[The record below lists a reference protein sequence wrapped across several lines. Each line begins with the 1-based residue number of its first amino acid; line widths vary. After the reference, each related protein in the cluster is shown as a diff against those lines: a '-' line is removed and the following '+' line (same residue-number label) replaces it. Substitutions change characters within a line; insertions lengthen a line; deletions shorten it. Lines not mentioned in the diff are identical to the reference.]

1 MGKIRKLFITIILL
15 LSAALVSNAQE
26 LGVVSFEKLP
36 NDMAARV
43 NNVRDVNGDLCAL
56 LKIETSATG
65 FHFQGFV
72 EKTEQQVGEI
82 YVYVTPGIR
91 FLTIKHQQLGV
102 LRNYEF
108 PQAIESG
115 CVYAMKLV
123 HGKVETKVTPGIT
136 HNYLIIRTKVP
147 TSKIYINGEY
157 AGKGECNK
165 YLPIAQEHTYK
176 VEAPLY
182 HTATGTARLTAD
194 AKTDLNVDL
203 KPAFGY
209 LQISTTPE
217 QGATIEINGQEY
229 SSPTPFTTTPL
240 ASGKYT
246 IQAFR
251 QMYKTAT
258 VEAVVEDGKTT
269 KVDIP
274 LQPNYGE
281 LSIKTAHNDD
291 EIYVDNALV
300 GKGTCSKRM
309 DAGVHRIEVKKD
321 KHHTY
326 TTTVELSAGQTIA
339 KNIEALKPIVGSL
352 NINSTPM
359 DANITIDGKNYG
371 TTPNVIPDMLIGR
384 HDIVLS
390 KQGYSDLHQTVNI
403 EEGKMAEYTFELQM
417 GNMVSIATDAEG
429 DALYVDGQYIGT
441 SPMETRLPFGSHKVE
456 AERGGKRVSQLI
468 NVKEGGKQSVTL
480 SFSGNKTFTANGVT
494 FKMIAVQ
501 GGTYTM
507 GATSEQGSDAYSDE
521 KPAHNEYVADFM
533 IGETEV
539 TQELWQAVMGSNPSN
554 FTGDMQRPV
563 ERVSWDD
570 CQTFIRK
577 LNQLTG
583 QNFRLPTEAEW
594 EYAARGG
601 NRSNG
606 YKYAGSNSVGTVAW
620 YDGNSGSTTHK
631 VKTKQPNELGI
642 YDMSGNVWEW
652 CQDKWCDNYNSPR
665 NSGSRVLRGGSWG
678 CYARDVRVSNR
689 YNCDPGYRSDYY
701 GLRLAL

>member
-1 MGKIRKLFITIILL
+1 MGKIKKLFITIILL

-36 NDMAARV
+36 NDMAPRV
-43 NNVRDVNGDLCAL
+43 NNVRDMNGDLCAL

-182 HTATGTARLTAD
+182 HTATGTVRLKAD
-194 AKTDLNVDL
+194 AKTDMNVEL

-217 QGATIEINGQEY
+217 QGASIEINGEEY

-274 LQPNYGE
+274 LQPNFGE
-281 LSIKTAHNDD
+281 LSVNASDADD
-291 EIYVDNALV
+291 EIYVDNALRAKGRWS
-300 GKGTCSKRM
+300 GKL

-359 DANITIDGKNYG
+359 DATITIDGKNYG

-384 HDIVLS
+384 HAITLA
-390 KQGYSDLHQTVNI
+390 KQGYSPLHQTVNV

-417 GNMVSIATDAEG
+417 GNMVSITTDAEG

-441 SPMETRLPFGSHKVE
+441 SPMEITLSFGSHKVE
-456 AERGGKRVSQLI
+456 AERGGKRVSRNI
-468 NVKEGGKQSVTL
+468 DVAAGVKQSVSLAFVPQINGHEYVDLGL
-480 SFSGNKTFTANGVT
+480 SVKWATCNVGANAPHEYGDYYAWGETKTKRKYTIENSKTYGENMSDISGNATYDAARANW
-494 FKMIAVQ
+494 
-501 GGTYTM
+501 GG
-507 GATSEQGSDAYSDE
+507 
-521 KPAHNEYVADFM
+521 
-533 IGETEV
+533 
-539 TQELWQAVMGSNPSN
+539 
-554 FTGDMQRPV
+554 
-563 ERVSWDD
+563 SW
-570 CQTFIRK
+570 
-577 LNQLTG
+577 
-583 QNFRLPTEAEW
+583 RLPTKREMEELVNKCTWTWTKQSGIRGYKVIGPNGNSIFLPSAGDNFGYSVSRVGYYWCSTPHESLVDFAC
-594 EYAARGG
+594 YLYFINSGHIVGAAARY
-601 NRSNG
+601 NG
-606 YKYAGSNSVGTVAW
+606 HTVR
-620 YDGNSGSTTHK
+620 
-631 VKTKQPNELGI
+631 P
-642 YDMSGNVWEW
+642 
-652 CQDKWCDNYNSPR
+652 
-665 NSGSRVLRGGSWG
+665 
-678 CYARDVRVSNR
+678 VSE
-689 YNCDPGYRSDYY
+689 
-701 GLRLAL
+701 

>member
-82 YVYVTPGIR
+82 YVYVSPGIR

-102 LRNYEF
+102 LRDYEF

-182 HTATGTARLTAD
+182 HTATGTVRLKAD
-194 AKTDLNVDL
+194 AKTDLSVDL
-203 KPAFGY
+203 KPAHGY

-274 LQPNYGE
+274 LLPNYGE

-291 EIYVDNALV
+291 EIYVDNTLV
-300 GKGTCSKRM
+300 GKGSCSKRM

-321 KHHTY
+321 KHQTY

-359 DANITIDGKNYG
+359 DATITIDGKNYG

-384 HDIVLS
+384 HDITLA
-390 KQGYSDLHQTVNI
+390 KQGYSPLHQTVNV

-429 DALYVDGQYIGT
+429 DALYVDNQYIGT
-441 SPMETRLPFGSHKVE
+441 SPMEMRLSFGSHTVE
-456 AERGGKRVSQLI
+456 AERGGERVSRNI
-468 NVKEGGKQSVTL
+468 DVAAGAKQSVSLAFEQKINGHEFKIKGHEFVDLGL
-480 SFSGNKTFTANGVT
+480 SVKWATCNVGASQPHGYGNYYAWGETTTKSEYTEDNSRTYGKNMSDISGN
-494 FKMIAVQ
+494 
-501 GGTYTM
+501 GTYDVARANWGGSWRMPTKAEM
-507 GATSEQGSDAYSDE
+507 EELENKCAWTWTSQSG
-521 KPAHNEYVADFM
+521 V
-533 IGETEV
+533 
-539 TQELWQAVMGSNPSN
+539 
-554 FTGDMQRPV
+554 
-563 ERVSWDD
+563 
-570 CQTFIRK
+570 
-577 LNQLTG
+577 
-583 QNFRLPTEAEW
+583 
-594 EYAARGG
+594 
-601 NRSNG
+601 NG
-606 YKYAGSNSVGTVAW
+606 YKVTGPN
-620 YDGNSGSTTHK
+620 GNSIFL
-631 VKTKQPNELGI
+631 PAA
-642 YDMSGNVWEW
+642 
-652 CQDKWCDNYNSPR
+652 
-665 NSGSRVLRGGSWG
+665 G
-678 CYARDVRVSNR
+678 CYYGSSRYGVGESGDYWSSSPDEGITLDACSLGFVSGGRNVNWVNRLFGLTVRPVSE
-689 YNCDPGYRSDYY
+689 
-701 GLRLAL
+701 

>member
-1 MGKIRKLFITIILL
+1 MGKIKKLFITIILL

-43 NNVRDVNGDLCAL
+43 NNVRDMNGDLCAL

-157 AGKGECNK
+157 VGKGECNK

-182 HTATGTARLTAD
+182 HTATGTVRLKAD

-203 KPAFGY
+203 KPAYGY

-229 SSPTPFTTTPL
+229 SSLTPFTTTPM

-274 LQPNYGE
+274 LLPNYGE

-291 EIYVDNALV
+291 EIYVDNTLV
-300 GKGTCSKRM
+300 GKGSYSKRM

-321 KHHTY
+321 KHQTY
-326 TTTVELSAGQTIA
+326 TTTVDLSAGQTIA

-390 KQGYSDLHQTVNI
+390 KQGYSDLHQTVNV
-403 EEGKMAEYTFELQM
+403 EEGKMVEYTFELQM

-441 SPMETRLPFGSHKVE
+441 SPMETRLSFGSHTVE
-456 AERGGKRVSQLI
+456 AERGGKRVSRNI
-468 NVKEGGKQSVTL
+468 DVAAGAKQSVSLAFEQKINGHEFVDLGL
-480 SFSGNKTFTANGVT
+480 SVKWATCNVGASQPHGYGNYYAWGETKTKRKYTEKNSRTYGKNMSDISGNSNYDVARANWGGSWRMPTKREMKELVNKCTWTWTSQSGVT
-494 FKMIAVQ
+494 GHKVTGPNGNSIFLPAAGYCDGSSRDDVGEYGFYWSSTPYE
-501 GGTYTM
+501 GGT
-507 GATSEQGSDAYSDE
+507 GSAY
-521 KPAHNEYVADFM
+521 Y
-533 IGETEV
+533 
-539 TQELWQAVMGSNPSN
+539 LY
-554 FTGDMQRPV
+554 
-563 ERVSWDD
+563 
-570 CQTFIRK
+570 
-577 LNQLTG
+577 LL
-583 QNFRLPTEAEW
+583 
-594 EYAARGG
+594 
-601 NRSNG
+601 
-606 YKYAGSNSVGTVAW
+606 
-620 YDGNSGSTTHK
+620 
-631 VKTKQPNELGI
+631 
-642 YDMSGNVWEW
+642 
-652 CQDKWCDNYNSPR
+652 
-665 NSGSRVLRGGSWG
+665 SGSRLVNWSIR
-678 CYARDVRVSNR
+678 
-689 YNCDPGYRSDYY
+689 YY
-701 GLRLAL
+701 GFTVRPVSE

>member
-82 YVYVTPGIR
+82 YVYVSPGIR
-91 FLTIKHQQLGV
+91 FLTINHQQLGV

-182 HTATGTARLTAD
+182 HTATGTVRLKAD

-203 KPAFGY
+203 KPAHGY

-217 QGATIEINGQEY
+217 QGASIEINGEEY
-229 SSPTPFTTTPL
+229 SSLTPFTTTPL

-246 IQAFR
+246 IQAFK

-274 LQPNYGE
+274 LLPNYGE

-291 EIYVDNALV
+291 EIHVDNTLV
-300 GKGTCSKRM
+300 GKGSCSKRM

-321 KHHTY
+321 KHQTY
-326 TTTVELSAGQTIA
+326 TTTVDLSAGQTIA

-359 DANITIDGKNYG
+359 DAAITIDGKNYG

-441 SPMETRLPFGSHKVE
+441 SPMEITLSFGSHKVE
-456 AERGGKRVSQLI
+456 AERGGKRVSRNI
-468 NVKEGGKQSVTL
+468 DVAAGAKQSVSLAFVPQINGHEYVDLGL
-480 SFSGNKTFTANGVT
+480 SVKWATCNVGANAPHEYGNYYAWGETKTKSEYTIENSKTYGENMSDISGNSRYDAARANW
-494 FKMIAVQ
+494 
-501 GGTYTM
+501 GG
-507 GATSEQGSDAYSDE
+507 
-521 KPAHNEYVADFM
+521 
-533 IGETEV
+533 
-539 TQELWQAVMGSNPSN
+539 
-554 FTGDMQRPV
+554 
-563 ERVSWDD
+563 SW
-570 CQTFIRK
+570 
-577 LNQLTG
+577 
-583 QNFRLPTEAEW
+583 RLPTKREMEELVNKCTWTWTKQSGIRGYKVIGPNGNSIFLPAAGDDFGYSGSKVGCYWCSTPHESLVDFAC
-594 EYAARGG
+594 YLYFINSGHIVGGAARY
-601 NRSNG
+601 NG
-606 YKYAGSNSVGTVAW
+606 HTVR
-620 YDGNSGSTTHK
+620 
-631 VKTKQPNELGI
+631 P
-642 YDMSGNVWEW
+642 
-652 CQDKWCDNYNSPR
+652 
-665 NSGSRVLRGGSWG
+665 
-678 CYARDVRVSNR
+678 VSE
-689 YNCDPGYRSDYY
+689 
-701 GLRLAL
+701 

>member
-43 NNVRDVNGDLCAL
+43 NNVRDMNGDLCAL

-147 TSKIYINGEY
+147 TAKIYINDEY

-165 YLPIAQEHTYK
+165 YLPIGREHTYR

-194 AKTDLNVDL
+194 AKTDLNVEL

-229 SSPTPFTTTPL
+229 SSPTPFTTTPM

-274 LQPNYGE
+274 LLPNYGE

-291 EIYVDNALV
+291 EIYVDNTLV
-300 GKGTCSKRM
+300 GKGSCSKRM

-321 KHHTY
+321 KHQTY
-326 TTTVELSAGQTIA
+326 TTTVDLSTGQTIA

-359 DANITIDGKNYG
+359 DATITIDGKNYG

-384 HDIVLS
+384 HDIVFS

-403 EEGKMAEYTFELQM
+403 EEGKMAEYTFELKM
-417 GNMVSIATDAEG
+417 GNMVSITTDAEG

-441 SPMETRLPFGSHKVE
+441 SPMETRLPFGSHTVE
-456 AERGGKRVSQLI
+456 AERGSKRVSRNI
-468 NVKEGGKQSVTL
+468 DVAAGAKQSVSLAFEQKINGHDWVDLGL
-480 SFSGNKTFTANGVT
+480 SVKWATCNVGASQPHGYGNYYAW
-494 FKMIAVQ
+494 
-501 GGTYTM
+501 
-507 GATSEQGSDAYSDE
+507 
-521 KPAHNEYVADFM
+521 
-533 IGETEV
+533 GETSTKSEYTSDNSPTYGKNISDIRGDSYYDV
-539 TQELWQAVMGSNPSN
+539 ARSNWGGS
-554 FTGDMQRPV
+554 
-563 ERVSWDD
+563 W
-570 CQTFIRK
+570 
-577 LNQLTG
+577 
-583 QNFRLPTEAEW
+583 RLPTEREMEELVNKCTW
-594 EYAARGG
+594 KWTTQSGV
-601 NRSNG
+601 NG
-606 YKYAGSNSVGTVAW
+606 YKVTGPN
-620 YDGNSGSTTHK
+620 GNSIFLPAAG
-631 VKTKQPNELGI
+631 
-642 YDMSGNVWEW
+642 Y
-652 CQDKWCDNYNSPR
+652 C
-665 NSGSRVLRGGSWG
+665 GGSSRYGVGESGDYWSSSPDKG
-678 CYARDVRVSNR
+678 ITLDASYLGFDSGGRIVYWNGRFYGYTVRPVSE
-689 YNCDPGYRSDYY
+689 
-701 GLRLAL
+701 

>member
-147 TSKIYINGEY
+147 TAKIYINGEY

-229 SSPTPFTTTPL
+229 SSLTPFTTTPM

-291 EIYVDNALV
+291 EIYVDNTLV
-300 GKGTCSKRM
+300 GKGSCSKRM

-326 TTTVELSAGQTIA
+326 TTTVDLSAGQTIA

-359 DANITIDGKNYG
+359 DATITIDGKNYG
-371 TTPNVIPDMLIGR
+371 TTPNVIADMLIGR

-417 GNMVSIATDAEG
+417 GNMVSITTDAEG

-441 SPMETRLPFGSHKVE
+441 SPMETRLAFGSHTVE
-456 AERGGKRVSQLI
+456 AERGG
-468 NVKEGGKQSVTL
+468 
-480 SFSGNKTFTANGVT
+480 
-494 FKMIAVQ
+494 
-501 GGTYTM
+501 
-507 GATSEQGSDAYSDE
+507 
-521 KPAHNEYVADFM
+521 
-533 IGETEV
+533 
-539 TQELWQAVMGSNPSN
+539 
-554 FTGDMQRPV
+554 
-563 ERVSWDD
+563 ERVSRNIDVAAGAK
-570 CQTFIRK
+570 QSLSLAFVPQI
-577 LNQLTG
+577 NG
-583 QNFRLPTEAEW
+583 H
-594 EYAARGG
+594 EYVDLGLSVKWATCNVGANVPHEYGDYYAWGETKTRRNYIESRTYGKNMSDISGNGTYDAARANWGG
-601 NRSNG
+601 SWRMPTKAEMEELVNKCTWTWTIQSGING
-606 YKYAGSNSVGTVAW
+606 YKVTGPN
-620 YDGNSGSTTHK
+620 GNSIFLPAAGFCYGSSRNLVGEYGGYWSSTPYESDT
-631 VKTKQPNELGI
+631 
-642 YDMSGNVWEW
+642 
-652 CQDKWCDNYNSPR
+652 YNAYRLDFS
-665 NSGSRVLRGGSWG
+665 SGSLSVRWDNRRRG
-678 CYARDVRVSNR
+678 RTVRPVSE
-689 YNCDPGYRSDYY
+689 
-701 GLRLAL
+701 

>member
-1 MGKIRKLFITIILL
+1 MGKIKKLFITIILL

-43 NNVRDVNGDLCAL
+43 NNVRDMNGDLCAL

-157 AGKGECNK
+157 VGKGECNK

-182 HTATGTARLTAD
+182 HTATGTVRLKAD

-203 KPAFGY
+203 KPAYGY

-229 SSPTPFTTTPL
+229 SSLTPFTTTPM
-240 ASGKYT
+240 ASGKNT

-274 LQPNYGE
+274 LLPNYGE

-291 EIYVDNALV
+291 EIYVDNTLV
-300 GKGTCSKRM
+300 GKGSYSKRM

-321 KHHTY
+321 KHQTY
-326 TTTVELSAGQTIA
+326 TTTVDLSAGQTIA

-390 KQGYSDLHQTVNI
+390 KQGYSDLHQTVNV
-403 EEGKMAEYTFELQM
+403 EEGKMVEYTFELQM

-441 SPMETRLPFGSHKVE
+441 SPMETRLSFGSHTVE
-456 AERGGKRVSQLI
+456 AERGGKRVSRNI
-468 NVKEGGKQSVTL
+468 DVAAGAKQSVSLAFEQKINGHEFVDLGL
-480 SFSGNKTFTANGVT
+480 SVKWATCNVGASQPHGYGNYYAWGETKTKRKYTEKNSRTYGKNMSDISGNSNYDVARANWGGSWRMPTKREMKELVNKCTWTWTSQSGVT
-494 FKMIAVQ
+494 GHKVTGPNGNSIFLPAAGYCDGSSRDDVGEYGFYWSSTPYE
-501 GGTYTM
+501 GGT
-507 GATSEQGSDAYSDE
+507 GSAY
-521 KPAHNEYVADFM
+521 Y
-533 IGETEV
+533 
-539 TQELWQAVMGSNPSN
+539 LY
-554 FTGDMQRPV
+554 
-563 ERVSWDD
+563 
-570 CQTFIRK
+570 
-577 LNQLTG
+577 LL
-583 QNFRLPTEAEW
+583 
-594 EYAARGG
+594 
-601 NRSNG
+601 
-606 YKYAGSNSVGTVAW
+606 
-620 YDGNSGSTTHK
+620 
-631 VKTKQPNELGI
+631 
-642 YDMSGNVWEW
+642 
-652 CQDKWCDNYNSPR
+652 
-665 NSGSRVLRGGSWG
+665 SGSRLVNWSIR
-678 CYARDVRVSNR
+678 
-689 YNCDPGYRSDYY
+689 YY
-701 GLRLAL
+701 GFTVRPVSE